1 MKEME
6 HNTRKWLQRASC
18 IVIMMMAMLTSA
30 LAQPK
35 GERFSPK
42 EFRAHLEEFIS
53 KEAGL
58 TASEG
63 KAIFPIFHEMKE
75 KQFKA
80 QDKIFRLKR
89 NGPAGNASDK
99 EFANAIQKIKNLE
112 VEKAETEEEY
122 YKKMCKAISARK
134 VFLVMQA
141 EDKFH
146 RRMINNFN
154 RQGRNRK

>member
-1 MKEME
+1 MK
-6 HNTRKWLQRASC
+6 HNMREWLLRASC

-30 LAQPK
+30 IAQPR

-89 NGPAGNASDK
+89 NGPASNASDK

-122 YKKMCKAISARK
+122 YKKMCKVIPARK

-154 RQGRNRK
+154 RHGRNRK

>member
-1 MKEME
+1 MK
-6 HNTRKWLQRASC
+6 HNTREWLLRASC

-30 LAQPK
+30 IAQPR

-89 NGPAGNASDK
+89 NGPASNASDK

-122 YKKMCKAISARK
+122 YKKMCKVIPARK
-134 VFLVMQA
+134 VFLVMRA

-146 RRMINNFN
+146 RRMLNNFN

>member
-1 MKEME
+1 MKHNMKE
-6 HNTRKWLQRASC
+6 WLLRASC
-18 IVIMMMAMLTSA
+18 IVIMMMAMLTGT
-30 LAQPK
+30 LAQPPR
-35 GERFSPK
+35 GRFSPK
-42 EFRAHLEEFIS
+42 EFRAHLEEYVS

-58 TASEG
+58 TASEA
-63 KAIFPIFHEMKE
+63 KAFFPLFHEMKE
-75 KQFKA
+75 KQFKT
-80 QDKIFRLKR
+80 QDEIFRLKR
-89 NGPAGNASDK
+89 NAPAGNASDK
-99 EFANAIQKIKNLE
+99 EFANAIQKIKSLE
-112 VEKAETEEEY
+112 VEKAEAEEMY

>member
-1 MKEME
+1 MK
-6 HNTRKWLQRASC
+6 HNMREWLLRASC
-18 IVIMMMAMLTSA
+18 IVIIMMAMLTSA
-30 LAQPK
+30 IAQPR

-89 NGPAGNASDK
+89 NGPASNASDK

-122 YKKMCKAISARK
+122 YKKMCKVIPARK
-134 VFLVMQA
+134 VFLVMRA

>member
-1 MKEME
+1 M
-6 HNTRKWLQRASC
+6 RYS
-18 IVIMMMAMLTSA
+18 
-30 LAQPK
+30 
-35 GERFSPK
+35 
-42 EFRAHLEEFIS
+42 
-53 KEAGL
+53 
-58 TASEG
+58 
-63 KAIFPIFHEMKE
+63 
-75 KQFKA
+75 
-80 QDKIFRLKR
+80 
-89 NGPAGNASDK
+89 PAGNASDK

-134 VFLVMQA
+134 VFLVMRA

>member
-1 MKEME
+1 MK
-6 HNTRKWLQRASC
+6 HNMREWLLRASC

-30 LAQPK
+30 IAQPR

-89 NGPAGNASDK
+89 NGPASNASDK

-122 YKKMCKAISARK
+122 YKKMCKVIPARK
-134 VFLVMQA
+134 VFLVMRA

-146 RRMINNFN
+146 RRMLNNFN

>member
-1 MKEME
+1 MK
-6 HNTRKWLQRASC
+6 HNTREWLLRASC
-18 IVIMMMAMLTSA
+18 IVIMMMAMLTGT
-30 LAQPK
+30 LAQPPR
-35 GERFSPK
+35 GRFNPK
-42 EFRAHLEEFIS
+42 EFRAHLEEYVS

-63 KAIFPIFHEMKE
+63 KAFFPLFHEMKE
-75 KQFKA
+75 KQRKI
-80 QDKIFRLKR
+80 QDEIFRLKR
-89 NGPAGNASDK
+89 NSPACNANDK

-134 VFLVMQA
+134 VFLAMQA

-154 RQGRNRK
+154 RQWKKKK

>member
-1 MKEME
+1 MK
-6 HNTRKWLQRASC
+6 HNMREWLLRASC

-30 LAQPK
+30 LAQPPK
-35 GERFSPK
+35 GRFSPE

-63 KAIFPIFHEMKE
+63 KAFFPIFHEMKE
-75 KQFKA
+75 KQTKA
-80 QDKIFRLKR
+80 QDEIFRLKR
-89 NGPAGNASDK
+89 NGPASNASDK

-112 VEKAETEEEY
+112 VEKAETEEVY

-154 RQGRNRK
+154 RQRKNKK

>member
-1 MKEME
+1 MK
-6 HNTRKWLQRASC
+6 HNMREWLQRASC

-30 LAQPK
+30 LAQPR
-35 GERFSPK
+35 GERFSPE

-89 NGPAGNASDK
+89 NGPASNASDK

-122 YKKMCKAISARK
+122 YKKMCKVIPARK
-134 VFLVMQA
+134 VFLMMRA

-146 RRMINNFN
+146 RRMLNNFN

>member
-1 MKEME
+1 ME

-89 NGPAGNASDK
+89 NGPASNASDK

-122 YKKMCKAISARK
+122 YKKICKAISARK
-134 VFLVMQA
+134 VFLVMRA

-154 RQGRNRK
+154 RQGRNWK